1 MSPCTQSEVS
11 AGTIAATTVSSSN
24 GGTICPALAKLLA
37 RHNRILQHTKLWFTT
52 RTRMITCSDMA
63 SVLGENPYS
72 TRQQVFLKKTGQSR
86 PFTGNAACDY
96 GTKMEPV
103 AMAKY
108 IEVTG
113 NKVWPEDVGL
123 LQHPDYASIGG
134 SPDGIT
140 LDGILIEIKCPLTR
154 KIIPG
159 VVPGYYR
166 AQLQIL
172 MQIMG
177 LELAHFVQYK
187 PETTFFA
194 GTLDITVEPIDQAYW
209 ARSLPVLLDFMAEV
223 IDFYEKVN
231 LPIGTPMIDW
241 SKEDPVAKA
250 KQDTKSNASEGR
262 VCIFVDKKLI
272 IEDYQG
278 ANRLVMR
285 REYNVS
291 LEDCKNETLKMAHF
305 IIKEAET
312 KQVNGGVDSLI
323 AYAMRNAPESLR
335 EEVKAFKISYIESGE
350 ELSSSESDEGG
361 ERGAKCAMIL

>member
-1 MSPCTQSEVS
+1 MPTV
-11 AGTIAATTVSSSN
+11 VSSKC
-24 GGTICPALAKLLA
+24 GDICPALAKLLA

-63 SVLGENPYS
+63 SVLGENPYN
-72 TRQQVFLKKTGQSR
+72 TRKQVFMKKTGQSR

-108 IEVTG
+108 VEVTG
-113 NKVWPEDVGL
+113 NKVWKEDVGL

-140 LDGILIEIKCPLTR
+140 LDGILIEIKCPMTR
-154 KIIPG
+154 KIIHG
-159 VVPGYYR
+159 VIPGYYR
-166 AQLQIL
+166 AQVQIL

-177 LELAHFVQYK
+177 LQLAHFVQFK
-187 PETTFFA
+187 PETTFFS
-194 GTLDITVEPIDQAYW
+194 GILDITVEPIDQEYW
-209 ARSLPVLLDFMAEV
+209 ARSLPVLLDFMTEV
-223 IDFYEKVN
+223 IDFYEKAK

-250 KQDTKSNASEGR
+250 KQNTKSSASEGR

-278 ANRLVMR
+278 ATSPVVR

-291 LEDCKNETLKMAHF
+291 LDDCKDETLKMAHC
-305 IIKEAET
+305 IIQDAEK

-323 AYAMRNAPESLR
+323 AYAMRGAPESLR

-350 ELSSSESDEGG
+350 EGSSSESDEGG
-361 ERGAKCAMIL
+361 ERGAKCARIL